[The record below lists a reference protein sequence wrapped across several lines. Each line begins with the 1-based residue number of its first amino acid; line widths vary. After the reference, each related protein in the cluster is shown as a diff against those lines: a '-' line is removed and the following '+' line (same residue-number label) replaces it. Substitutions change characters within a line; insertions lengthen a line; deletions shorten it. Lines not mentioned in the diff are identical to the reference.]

1 MNVQEILMNKDLL
14 RSAKN
19 QIKAG
24 KFVDFH
30 LRTANPKVSS

>member
-14 RSAKN
+14 RLAKN
-19 QIKAG
+19 QMKTG

-30 LRTANPKVSS
+30 LRTANSKVSS

>member
-19 QIKAG
+19 LIKAG